1 MSNFSRNKLLV
12 TLSQSEAQYANE
24 KVVWDGEKWKS
35 AITDNIDRTFSFD
48 VLGKPARGGYYIGET
63 VDQHG
68 TEYWLI
74 IAPISSVALKQWK
87 ITTTVSNTTQA
98 NDGFANTVMMNNA
111 WHEAAQY
118 VMSLAINNT
127 TDWYLP
133 SRNEL
138 ATIAQNMKHLPTT
151 EQNVEGVFA
160 SSTEVNANNV
170 YVYDVESDEELQ
182 QIKTSLFM
190 IRAVRRVQK

>member
-24 KVVWDGEKWKS
+24 KISWDGEKWKS
-35 AITDNIDRTFSFD
+35 AITDNIDRTFPFD
-48 VLGKPARGGYYIGET
+48 VLGKPARGGHFIGET

-68 TEYWLI
+68 VEYWLI
-74 IAPISSVALKQWK
+74 VAPISSVALKQWK
-87 ITTTVSNTTQA
+87 ITTTISNTAQI
-98 NDGFANTVMMNNA
+98 NDGFANTLMMNNA

-118 VMSLAINNT
+118 VMNLAINNT
-127 TDWYLP
+127 NDWYLP

-138 ATIAQNMKHLPTT
+138 ATIVQNMKHLPTT
-151 EQNVEGVFA
+151 EQSNEGVFA
-160 SSTEVNANNV
+160 SSTEVNSNNV
-170 YVYDVESDEELQ
+170 YAYNIADDVELQ